1 MSTGSSASAAVPAP
15 AAGTR
20 LADVVRENGV
30 VGAGGAG
37 FPAHVKLGGECRTV
51 IANGAE
57 CEPLLQ
63 SDKYIMEAEAEKI
76 AAALDVVVR
85 ELKAKEGVI
94 AVKEKNAA
102 AVERLGEA
110 VGRTGAGS
118 RGALSLHL
126 LENFYPAGDEHVLV
140 YEVTGRVVPQ
150 GGIPVAAGAV
160 VFNVE
165 TLLNIYNAVFENKPV
180 TMRTVT
186 CTGEVA
192 KPAVLRAPIGVPV
205 REIIRQCGGAL
216 VEEPALILGGPM
228 MGKVTTDLDTPLDK
242 VTGGVI
248 VLPRSHE
255 LVQRKIRPLDVQVRI
270 SRSACCQCV
279 LCSELCPREMLG
291 HDLYPHLIMR
301 QINYGLELPE
311 QALAAAALCC
321 ECGVCEVYACPMG
334 LSPSYIN
341 SVIKQQFAEK
351 GYKPAFDAGEP
362 VPHEMREARKVPTE
376 RVVQRCMLGGY
387 DQKIYDRGRQVEA
400 HRVEVPLSQHIG
412 APAEPVVSEGTE
424 VGCGDLLGEL
434 PEGSLGAR
442 VHAPIG
448 GKITLVDDSRVMIAA
463 GSVSGA
469 GS

>member
-1 MSTGSSASAAVPAP
+1 
-15 AAGTR
+15 
-20 LADVVRENGV
+20 V

-94 AVKEKNAA
+94 AVKKKNAA

-118 RGALSLHL
+118 RGAGNRKALSLQL

-150 GGIPVAAGAV
+150 GGIPLAVGAV

-216 VEEPALILGGPM
+216 VEEPALVLGGPM

-387 DQKIYDRGRQVEA
+387 EKSIYDRGRQVEA
-400 HRVEVPLSQHIG
+400 RRVEVPLSQHIG
-412 APAEPVVSEGTE
+412 APAEPAVSEGTE
-424 VGCGDLLGEL
+424 VGCGDLLGEI

-442 VHAPIG
+442 VHAPIA
-448 GKITLVDDSRVMIAA
+448 GKITLVDDSRVMITA